1 MPASSS
7 HESPFRIL
15 TLAGAEQPDSSHW
28 ISQWEKERGNAQRIH
43 LGVWDRPHRNS
54 WITAIDYAIRQSDR
68 PVILVARGLACIA
81 VAWWASFEKPA
92 YGNPIAGALL
102 VAPPNV
108 DVAST
113 DLRLMGF
120 GPAPKALL
128 PFPSAVVA
136 SRNDPRM
143 DFGGAHALA
152 GFWGSR
158 CFDGGAIGTA
168 SGLSDLG
175 AWQDGAAMLD
185 WVIAE
190 AVGTAQVSP
199 VRPAAQVVSMLP
211 PPLLPSTTDLSL

>member
-7 HESPFRIL
+7 HEMPFRIL
-15 TLAGAEQPDSSHW
+15 TLAGSEQPDADHWLSHW
-28 ISQWEKERGNAQRIH
+28 ERERDDCHRIN

-54 WITAIDYAIRQSDR
+54 WITAIDHAVRQSDR
-68 PVILVARGLACIA
+68 PVILVARGLACLA

-92 YGNPIAGALL
+92 YGHPVAGALL
-102 VAPPNV
+102 VTPPNV
-108 DVAST
+108 DVASS
-113 DLRLMGF
+113 DLRLIGF

-143 DFGGAHALA
+143 DFGGAHALS

-158 CFDGGAIGTA
+158 CFDGGPIGSA
-168 SGLSDLG
+168 SAVAELG

-185 WVIAE
+185 WVIDE
-190 AVGTAQVSP
+190 AARSSGSLPLRTASVASLMP
-199 VRPAAQVVSMLP
+199 TPS
-211 PPLLPSTTDLSL
+211 LPSTADLSL